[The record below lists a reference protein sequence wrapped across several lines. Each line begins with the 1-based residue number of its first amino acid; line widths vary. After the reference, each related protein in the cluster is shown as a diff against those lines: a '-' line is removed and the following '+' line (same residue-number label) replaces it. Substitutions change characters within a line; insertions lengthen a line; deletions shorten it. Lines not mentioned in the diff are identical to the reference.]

1 MKQKNKSSQIFPN
14 ADGSLPDGGRIAFD
28 RFKQLMKDTAISRSI
43 KQRTDRFALK
53 TGRRPRILFMG
64 TIAKTGDHVDRL
76 VPTAFSQWGFD
87 VDIHSIDQPH
97 AQTARAAVEND
108 VHAVIYPFD
117 CSEIAPAAIARIVNT
132 VAVASGKEILSVAW
146 KHTAAGREDSNQGIE
161 FDEVLSI
168 DRDIVSGLSRLLD
181 AFQARKQL
189 DLDLKRCL
197 EGVIA
202 GNRTVIAKAIT
213 LIESDR
219 PDHQQVADQLI
230 GYLLP
235 LSGNAM
241 RIAISGVPGAGKS
254 SFIESL
260 GMLLATTGHR
270 VAVLAVDPSSP
281 KTQGSV
287 LGDKTRMKQ
296 LSGHPSAF
304 IRPTASGGNLGGIAQ
319 KTRESTLLLDAAGF
333 DVVLVETVGVGQSE
347 ISVASM
353 VDFFLMLLIAG
364 AGDELQ
370 GIKRGILEVSD
381 AVVINKADG
390 DNFQRAREAQKAYES
405 ALSIVKPDSPLWK
418 VPVLTCSSLSTRGVA
433 GIWEIISEF
442 RSKMNASGELDKKRR
457 RQSLDWMWARVEE
470 GLKKRFYQRT
480 DIKPRIA
487 ELTGAVRKG
496 SISPT
501 EAALEL
507 LDLNHMPARN
517 RR

>member
-1 MKQKNKSSQIFPN
+1 
-14 ADGSLPDGGRIAFD
+14 
-28 RFKQLMKDTAISRSI
+28 
-43 KQRTDRFALK
+43 
-53 TGRRPRILFMG
+53 
-64 TIAKTGDHVDRL
+64 
-76 VPTAFSQWGFD
+76 
-87 VDIHSIDQPH
+87 
-97 AQTARAAVEND
+97 
-108 VHAVIYPFD
+108 
-117 CSEIAPAAIARIVNT
+117 
-132 VAVASGKEILSVAW
+132 
-146 KHTAAGREDSNQGIE
+146 
-161 FDEVLSI
+161 
-168 DRDIVSGLSRLLD
+168 
-181 AFQARKQL
+181 
-189 DLDLKRCL
+189 
-197 EGVIA
+197 
-202 GNRTVIAKAIT
+202 
-213 LIESDR
+213 
-219 PDHQQVADQLI
+219 
-230 GYLLP
+230 
-235 LSGNAM
+235 
-241 RIAISGVPGAGKS
+241 
-254 SFIESL
+254 
-260 GMLLATTGHR
+260 
-270 VAVLAVDPSSP
+270 
-281 KTQGSV
+281 
-287 LGDKTRMKQ
+287 
-296 LSGHPSAF
+296 
-304 IRPTASGGNLGGIAQ
+304 
-319 KTRESTLLLDAAGF
+319 
-333 DVVLVETVGVGQSE
+333 
-347 ISVASM
+347 M